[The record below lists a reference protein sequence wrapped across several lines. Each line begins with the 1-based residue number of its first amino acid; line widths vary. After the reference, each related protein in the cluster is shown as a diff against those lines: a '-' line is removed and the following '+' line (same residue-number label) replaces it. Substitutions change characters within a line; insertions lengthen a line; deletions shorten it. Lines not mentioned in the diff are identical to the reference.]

1 MVKRTTEI
9 KDNITEDD
17 VRTRV
22 KELSTPMLQGEYL
35 ENLLKRIV
43 IQPNVKVLASKMLS
57 DLYVKRGLWASAA
70 KVLENAADAAQTF
83 ADKKSLYLAVGVL
96 YIKSMDYILADDA
109 FRKALDAASP
119 GERARLS
126 ADMRNL
132 FMQEAD
138 FLNKGGK
145 IAKAAKLYERILK
158 TAADINE
165 KKKVMSSLAVLYD
178 NLARIQDA
186 IAMRESLK
194 KL

>member
-17 VRTRV
+17 VRIKV
-22 KELSTPMLQGEYL
+22 KELSAPMLQGEYL